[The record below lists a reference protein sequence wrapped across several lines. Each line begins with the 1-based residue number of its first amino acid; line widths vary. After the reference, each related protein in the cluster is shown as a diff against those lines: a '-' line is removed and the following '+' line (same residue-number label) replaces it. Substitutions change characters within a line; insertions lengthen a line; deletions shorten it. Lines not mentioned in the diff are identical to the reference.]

1 MRSQL
6 RSVGISGTLPPM
18 EYETFDLGRRPG
30 LAAELSELD
39 EPDLIGGRVLAQHRG
54 YWLVAPVG
62 NATTDSQ
69 PQLLPARGRLR
80 QDPPTVGDW
89 VAVDPAGAIVAVLER
104 HGKLAR
110 KAAGEVTA
118 AQLLA
123 ANVDLAL
130 VVEPLPDPNRR
141 RIERLVALAGAASV
155 PSVLVLTKADLD
167 PEAQASVDELS
178 RHLPVTAALAISAL
192 EGVGLDELRALLE
205 PGATAAVFGPS
216 GAGKS
221 TLVNALLGSERQA
234 TGAVRA
240 GDGRGR
246 HVTVTRELI
255 GLPGGAMIID
265 TPGLREIGLW
275 DEAQDVFPDIE
286 RLAADC
292 RFSDCRH
299 ESEPGCAVRDAVAPE
314 DLEAWR
320 KLELEQAE
328 LADRKAVAAER
339 KEKSRALS
347 RRIKAAK
354 RDGRRD
360 SS

>member
-1 MRSQL
+1 
-6 RSVGISGTLPPM
+6 M
-18 EYETFDLGRRPG
+18 EHEPFELGRRPG
-30 LAAELSELD
+30 LAAELAELG
-39 EPDLIGGRVLAQHRG
+39 EPGLTGGRVLAQHRG
-54 YWLVAPVG
+54 YWLVAPAVDG
-62 NATTDSQ
+62 ADDSQ

-104 HGKLAR
+104 HGTLVR
-110 KAAGEVTA
+110 RAAGQVTA

-167 PEAQASVDELS
+167 PDAARIVEEFARQ
-178 RHLPVTAALAISAL
+178 LPVKAALAISAL
-192 EGVGLDELRALLE
+192 EGFGLDDLRAQLE
-205 PGATAAVFGPS
+205 SGATAAVFGPS

-221 TLVNALLGSERQA
+221 TLVNALLGSDRQA
-234 TGAVRA
+234 TGAIRA

-275 DEAQDVFPDIE
+275 DDAQDVFPDIE

-292 RFSDCRH
+292 RFADCRH
-299 ESEPGCAVRDAVAPE
+299 ESEPGCAVREAVDPE

-320 KLELEQAE
+320 KLEREQAE

-339 KEKSRALS
+339 KQRSRLLS

-354 RDGRRD
+354 REDRHN
-360 SS
+360 

>member
-1 MRSQL
+1 MHDEA
-6 RSVGISGTLPPM
+6 I
-18 EYETFDLGRRPG
+18 ELGQRPQ
-30 LAAELSELD
+30 LAAELAKLD
-39 EPDLIGGRVLAQHRG
+39 EPDLIGARVLAQHRG

-62 NATTDSQ
+62 DGAASTASE

-80 QDPPTVGDW
+80 DDPPTVGDW

-104 HGKLAR
+104 HGTLKRL
-110 KAAGEVTA
+110 AAGETTT

-130 VVEPLPDPNRR
+130 VVEPLPEPNRR
-141 RIERLVALAGAASV
+141 RVERLVALAGSASV
-155 PSVLVLTKADLD
+155 PAVLVLTKADLD
-167 PEAQASVDELS
+167 PEAGAIVEEFSSQ
-178 RHLPVTAALAISAL
+178 LPLQDALAISAL
-192 EGVGLDELRALLE
+192 KGVGLDDLRALLE

-221 TLVNALLGSERQA
+221 TLVNALLGSERQE

-255 GLPGGAMIID
+255 GLPGGALIID
-265 TPGLREIGLW
+265 TPGLREVGLW
-275 DEAQDVFPDIE
+275 DGAEDVFPEIE

-292 RFSDCRH
+292 RFTDCRH
-299 ESEPGCAVRDAVAPE
+299 ETEPGCAVRDAVDPD
-314 DLEAWR
+314 DLKAWR
-320 KLELEQAE
+320 KLQLEQAE

-339 KEKSRALS
+339 KERGRMLS
-347 RRIKAAK
+347 RQIKAAK
-354 RDGRRD
+354 RDARRK
-360 SS
+360 